1 MFINFLEKYQ
11 CLLSSVYRFP
21 SKIKDFSSKS
31 GENQSSA
38 LVDLPV
44 LKGHDAKGMEQ
55 LCQDTVFVHP
65 VSLAE
70 LRLPRNLMVDVPCK
84 TG

>member
-1 MFINFLEKYQ
+1 MILSFLINMFINFLEKYQ
-11 CLLSSVYRFP
+11 CF
-21 SKIKDFSSKS
+21 SKIEDFSSKS

-65 VSLAE
+65 FLSQNSACRE
-70 LRLPRNLMVDVPCK
+70 IWW
-84 TG
+84 